1 MTQCVVCESS
11 INISSNHFGAK
22 CCKACA
28 AFFRRTVSM
37 KLDYA
42 CINEAEACRVHFNSK
57 LICRFCRL
65 QKCFEMGMQTCL
77 VKSRN
82 EENNTFECR
91 KDYVY
96 KKPTRVVS
104 EDSEDCRKPI
114 LDYFDAPDSDIDIEN
129 VATPGP
135 SSESSEVL
143 SPEILAAEIQETILK
158 FLNLETS
165 MCDRRRLLYA
175 ETPISIVLEGGREW
189 PYDNAPLKMFDYK
202 ASQGMTK
209 HDFVMIMDYARGM
222 PGFDELNYA
231 DSVFCYRLVCA
242 VDFVM
247 NSAYYTY
254 KHGIQYDQLVLN
266 DGTFIP
272 MTPTPLTGYEEN
284 ANLLFQNPDDLIKF
298 RTLMPLL
305 IHQWKICGLFSQLAP
320 SYEEFCLL
328 KAICVWHVSYYR
340 LSEEGRRVAQT
351 QRDRLVRALHHAC
364 SLDSDDVGER
374 FGNMIMA
381 LNYIM
386 EQIRHIVSSF
396 VMISFFGIL
405 NVDKSM
411 IAITSFWNRSETS
424 TAHL

>member
-1 MTQCVVCESS
+1 MSTNQCEVCDSTS
-11 INISSNHFGAK
+11 NISCNHFGAK
-22 CCKACA
+22 TCKACA

-37 KLDYA
+37 KLDYVCLEDPNA
-42 CINEAEACRVHFNSK
+42 CLVHFDSK

-65 QKCFEMGMQTCL
+65 KKCYEIGMKPLL
-77 VKSRN
+77 VKSSKERKQYIRISKGLICKKSAHGEPLDEIEN
-82 EENNTFECR
+82 TDNNHSFNNNTELEFENE
-91 KDYVY
+91 
-96 KKPTRVVS
+96 T
-104 EDSEDCRKPI
+104 
-114 LDYFDAPDSDIDIEN
+114 
-129 VATPGP
+129 TPGP
-135 SSESSEVL
+135 SSESSETMKTSL
-143 SPEILAAEIQETILK
+143 TEIQDTISK

-202 ASQGMTK
+202 ASQGMSK

-242 VDFVM
+242 VDFVI
-247 NSAYYTY
+247 NSAYYTF
-254 KHGIQYDQLVLN
+254 KRGIEHDELVLS

-272 MTPTPLTGYEEN
+272 MKPTPLTGYEDN
-284 ANLLFQNPDDLIKF
+284 ANLLFQNQDDLMKF

-305 IHQWKICGLFSQLAP
+305 LHQWKICVPFSQLAP

-340 LSEEGRRVAQT
+340 LSEEGRRVALT
-351 QRDRLVRALHHAC
+351 QRERLIRALHYAC
-364 SLDSDDVGER
+364 SLDSDEVGER
-374 FGNMIMA
+374 FGNVVMA

-386 EQIRHIVSSF
+386 EQIRNLNCSF

-405 NVDKSM
+405 NVDSLM
-411 IAITSFWNRSETS
+411 IDVTSFW
-424 TAHL
+424 